1 MENQRGPTGGESAT
15 ELKLAEIKSG
25 DGIEMATSVMA
36 KREGEAQRNPGG
48 RNGAR
53 GYDRSN
59 LGTAAPLD
67 NVQYRMICVR

>member
-1 MENQRGPTGGESAT
+1 MAT
-15 ELKLAEIKSG
+15 EREL
-25 DGIEMATSVMA
+25 MA

-67 NVQYRMICVR
+67 VICVR